1 MVLLWLLKLIARY
14 VRHAIVCSLPSL
26 VVHQAMN
33 AYMTGNRISKPT
45 ATPEIT
51 NCGRR
56 NPVELESIPFSVSGD
71 GKDIRKKVIAHMVI
85 LRKK

>member
-1 MVLLWLLKLIARY
+1 MLLVTSFCCLFSTIMVQ
-14 VRHAIVCSLPSL
+14 
-26 VVHQAMN
+26 QAMN
-33 AYMTGNRISKPT
+33 AYMTGSRNSEPK

-56 NPVELESIPFSVSGD
+56 NPVELESIPYSVSGD

-85 LRKK
+85 LRKN